1 MQAQA
6 VVFDLGGVLTT
17 SPLPTL
23 SDFIRDAHLPREL
36 VYAWFTNPV
45 GAWARYKTGTL
56 DERDV
61 LSDLAFEASQQG
73 LKLNVDGF
81 VQAFFTGFA
90 LNKPMIDVV
99 RALRGRIALGCLT
112 NTVRR
117 NGATELFG
125 LDAAL
130 FDVVVASCE
139 VGMRKPDPAIYE
151 LTCRRLGVGPSDAD
165 LASDLL
171 RGSEQDTDQ
180 PRGDSGFDVRHVVV
194 KEHDSSPSGVAAKPR
209 DWPQTSWPGC

>member
-1 MQAQA
+1 M
-6 VVFDLGGVLTT
+6 
-17 SPLPTL
+17 
-23 SDFIRDAHLPREL
+23 
-36 VYAWFTNPV
+36 
-45 GAWARYKTGTL
+45 
-56 DERDV
+56 
-61 LSDLAFEASQQG
+61 
-73 LKLNVDGF
+73 
-81 VQAFFTGFA
+81 QAFFTGFA

-139 VGMRKPDPAIYE
+139 VGMRKPDPAIYK
-151 LTCRRLGVGPSDAD
+151 LTGRRLGVGPSDAD

-209 DWPQTSWPGC
+209 IATNQLARLLIPASPSVRTKGDHQGRRVAARSEARTREAAGRAAPALTD